1 MLDDWRP
8 LVFLGGF
15 VALLGVVAFIRVR
28 KAARTM
34 AWVVETMDGSTRW
47 VGGAALVPG
56 ALLAILGIID
66 GVEPPTGVV
75 LGLVCAL
82 GSYMALLGALGMEG
96 VLLEKE
102 SEAAARIAERRLPPS
117 SPRGRIV
124 ALVLGV
130 IISAASVAPLVVSSL
145 P

>member
-1 MLDDWRP
+1 MVDVWP

-15 VALLGVVAFIRVR
+15 VVLLGVVAFIRVR
-28 KAARTM
+28 KAARMM

-47 VGGAALVPG
+47 VGGVALVPG
-56 ALLAILGIID
+56 ALLAGLAIID
-66 GVEPPTGVV
+66 GAEPPTGVV
-75 LGLVCAL
+75 LGLVCAF
-82 GSYMALLGALGMEG
+82 GSFMALLGAMGMEG

-102 SEAAARIAERRLPPS
+102 SEAAVRIAQRRPPPS
-117 SPRGRIV
+117 SLRGRIV

-130 IISAASVAPLVVSSL
+130 GIAAASVVPLVVASM